1 MNKKLVVVGDENS
14 AVNLTLLCSKVYSVT
29 KQNERLFAELSYV
42 NEEEIKN
49 LNNNFRGVNS
59 VTDVLSFPTLDGVR
73 GKVIKAED
81 FPLDVDDENGVFIGS
96 IAVCVKRAE
105 EQALEYGHS
114 VTRELTY
121 LICHGLLHLLG
132 YDHLTDDD
140 KTEMRKLEEEI
151 LNGIK
156 VTR

>member
-14 AVNLTLLCSKVYSVT
+14 AVNLNLLCSKVYSVT

-81 FPLDVDDENGVFIGS
+81 FPLDVDGENGVFIGS